1 MLIRSN
7 WGDEMQVYLDNA
19 ATSQKKPE
27 AVFLAM
33 ENFFKQINCN
43 PGRAG
48 YELSLTAG
56 RKVMET
62 RERLARFFNMKEPN
76 EVVFTQN
83 ITIALN
89 IALKGL
95 LGQGDH
101 VLITGL
107 EHNAV
112 VRPLKALEKDRNI
125 SYSIMPTDP
134 QGQVDPVEAAK
145 LIQPDTRMIVATHA
159 SNVMGTLVP
168 IEELGQLAAEY
179 GLDFVVDTA
188 QTAGCYPVDYKRLG
202 ATVVAFTGHKHLLG
216 PMGIG
221 GFCVSRE
228 AAKRMKPLYEGGTGS
243 ISDREVQP
251 DFLPDQFESGTL
263 NTLGIVGLGAA
274 VDYLEQAGLEE
285 IRAKEEKLTGK
296 LLAGLQELPGVIIYG
311 PQDATRQTGTVAI
324 NIQDVDNAEL
334 SFVLD
339 KKFGIMT
346 RPGLHCAP
354 IAHRTMGTFPEGV
367 LRISIGHFT
376 TEEEVDYLLSSLQ
389 KVVDAI

>member
-1 MLIRSN
+1 M
-7 WGDEMQVYLDNA
+7 EVYLDNA
-19 ATSQKKPE
+19 ATSRQKPE
-27 AVFLAM
+27 AVFKAI
-33 ENFFKQINCN
+33 EAFFREINCN

-48 YELSLTAG
+48 YELSLAAG
-56 RKVMET
+56 RKVMDA
-62 RERLARFFNMKEPN
+62 RERLARFFNMDDPH

-83 ITIALN
+83 VTLALN
-89 IALKGL
+89 TALKGL
-95 LGQGDH
+95 LQPGDH

-112 VRPLKALEKDRNI
+112 VRPLRALQETRNV
-125 SYSIMPTDP
+125 SCSIMPTDP
-134 QGQVDPVEAAK
+134 RGKVDVAGAERMIK
-145 LIQPDTRMIVATHA
+145 VNTRMIVATHA

-168 IEELGQLAAEY
+168 IEELGRVAERY

-188 QTAGCYPVDYKRLG
+188 QTAGCYPLDFKKLR
-202 ATVVAFTGHKHLLG
+202 ATVLAFTGHKHLLG

-221 GFCVSRE
+221 GFCITRE
-228 AAKRMKPLYEGGTGS
+228 TAKRMRPLYEGGTGS
-243 ISDREVQP
+243 ISDREEQP
-251 DFLPDQFESGTL
+251 DFLPDRFESGTL

-274 VDYLEQAGLEE
+274 VGYLEEVGLEQ
-285 IRAKEEKLTGK
+285 IRAKEEKLTAR
-296 LLAGLQELPGVIIYG
+296 LLEGLKDLAGVIIYG
-311 PQDATRQTGTVAI
+311 PHDATQQTGTVAI
-324 NIQDVDNAEL
+324 NIEGIDNAEL

-376 TEEEVDYLLSSLQ
+376 TEEEIDYLLGSLEQ
-389 KVVDAI
+389 VVAAL